1 MRLKM
6 IKKIL
11 IILIPI
17 IILTFN
23 NRVMAADNEGFGS
36 TWIESVQVNCDSIM
50 GGLTKMMGFN
60 DNSKVMY
67 TERNAKEVDEI
78 AYTSGSTEKGNCD
91 VIRDLSVLED
101 DYKIPIIGYSLDTIL
116 QNHVAIFDV
125 NFLKSDVS
133 AHETEDGNYDE
144 WYDLRQLV
152 ISGTKGMLSISF
164 VVMALIFAVIML
176 KKHVTVMFNNWVIS
190 FFIILC
196 LPFLMSIILNMTE
209 FVISVSYDNKS
220 YEELFGI
227 TVYVANLNGQDAS
240 SVDPNSVDIAGSFS
254 FKTNLIGLTR
264 FNMQTENTV
273 EKWLYTLLYL
283 GLVFCT
289 VVFTF
294 LYHVR
299 LYVMIGLTIFAPIF
313 VIWELLSHISDN
325 TQMFKF
331 GQMNKGPITNKFY
344 IWLIAYF
351 VIDFVPQLL
360 YMLYGLFIQDCI
372 NLVCYQPIYPTAVI
386 GALFILLLY
395 CIWKIAVKILK
406 L

>member
-1 MRLKM
+1 MRLKK

-23 NRVMAADNEGFGS
+23 NRVMAAENEGFGS
-36 TWIESVQVNCDSIM
+36 TWIESVQINCDSIM

-60 DNSKVMY
+60 DKSKVMY

-78 AYTSGSTEKGNCD
+78 AYTSGSTEKGKCD

-133 AHETEDGNYDE
+133 AHKTEDGNYDE

-152 ISGTKGMLSISF
+152 ISGTKGILIISF

-176 KKHVTVMFNNWVIS
+176 KKQITVMFNNWVIS
-190 FFIILC
+190 FFIILS
-196 LPFLMSIILNMTE
+196 LPFIMSIILNMTE
-209 FVISVSYDNKS
+209 FAISASYDNKS

-227 TVYVANLNGQDAS
+227 NVYVANLNGQDAS

-294 LYHVR
+294 LYYVR

-331 GQMNKGPITNKFY
+331 GQVNKGQITNKFY

-351 VIDFVPQLL
+351 IIDFVPQLL
-360 YMLYGLFIQDCI
+360 YMLYGYFIQDCI
-372 NLVCYQPIYPTAVI
+372 NLVCYQPIYPIAVI